1 MVICRKKGNRGIF
14 VKKLLVFVIL
24 AFTLMGCSEE
34 SKAKNT
40 AEEYMDSVKNGDE
53 FEEIIAEE
61 EFIDVFDY
69 EYLKTIDEYE
79 EKEIKTLKFSIW
91 ESVYGEESDPL
102 YPTFEEYKKSYIE
115 PMEAAGKDYEI
126 IKDNGEVLEY
136 WDGETY
142 KKVYELLYNVEIA
155 NELGEKIYKK
165 AEITV
170 EESVVEDGDDLKEG
184 FIISDINLRD

>member
-1 MVICRKKGNRGIF
+1 M
-14 VKKLLVFVIL
+14 KKLLVFVIL